1 MTNSVTVTPASSLP
15 RSFWTYWLGLLASAL
30 GDAVVYVALPFLA
43 LGTLPPGSEKGAAAI
58 GLVVLALSVPRF
70 LAPLLGGLADRWPPR
85 TLLGL
90 SAVLRTVGVA
100 GVGLLALRGA
110 LNLNV
115 VMGLAFVLGL
125 LAALSFTAQSA
136 MVPRLVAPEHL
147 PRANS
152 LTSAAMMGAPLVG
165 YGLGG
170 FGVAHWG
177 AGATLLIGAALVAL
191 LLLGTLTL
199 PPMPGAASGKLRPL
213 DDFKLSLNVIRQ
225 SPLLIALFAMSFAL
239 NFAMNVTN
247 VRAPLHML
255 DFGRGA
261 ADYAVFEML
270 ISGGV
275 LLGIA
280 LVGPLSARFS
290 LDALIGAGRMILVV
304 GTAGFALGGVWP
316 WWAAAG
322 VFGVGLGLL
331 EVAATTRLQGLIPTE
346 LRGRVIGSV
355 MALNALGLTLGAGL
369 AARSI
374 STSTLM
380 LALTIVL
387 AGLTLLWPLAL
398 RRMERLNPSAK
409 LG

>member
-1 MTNSVTVTPASSLP
+1 MTNSVTAAPASSLP

-43 LGTLPPGSEKGAAAI
+43 LGTLSHSSGKGAAAV
-58 GLVVLALSVPRF
+58 GFVVLVFSLPRF
-70 LAPLLGGLADRWPPR
+70 FAPLLGGLADRWPPR
-85 TLLGL
+85 TLLSL

-100 GVGLLALRGA
+100 GVGLLALRGE
-110 LNLNV
+110 LSLNV
-115 VMGLAFVLGL
+115 VAGLAFVLGL

-136 MVPRLVAPEHL
+136 MVPRLVAPKHL

-170 FGVAHWG
+170 FGVVHWG
-177 AGATLLIGAALVAL
+177 AGVTLLIGAALVAL
-191 LLLGTLTL
+191 LLLGTLSL
-199 PPMPGAASGKLRPL
+199 PPMPGAANGRLNL
-213 DDFKLSLNVIRQ
+213 LADLKLSLKVIRA
-225 SPLLIALFAMSFAL
+225 SPLLLALFAMSFAL
-239 NFAMNVTN
+239 NFSMNITN

-255 DFGRGA
+255 DSGRGA

-290 LDALIGAGRMILVV
+290 LDSLIGAGRIILVIGTV
-304 GTAGFALGGVWP
+304 GFTLGGVWP

-322 VFGVGLGLL
+322 IFGVGLGLL
-331 EVAATTRLQGLIPTE
+331 EVVATTRIQGLIATE
-346 LRGRVIGSV
+346 LRGRVMGSV

-374 STSTLM
+374 ATSTLM

-398 RRMERLNPSAK
+398 RRT
-409 LG
+409 